1 MRRREFIAFLG
12 AAGAAWPVG
21 AWGQQHHSKVWR
33 IGMLETTSE
42 AQNAGNLVAFR
53 ESLRGMGYIEHQ
65 NYVITYRS
73 ADGRSERFASL
84 AAELR
89 RLGADIIVARGTPA
103 TVAAKTATHNVPIV
117 MTSTAEPF
125 AVVCEHCATWQ

>member
-1 MRRREFIAFLG
+1 MIRRREFITLLR

-65 NYVITYRS
+65 NYVITNLSLGRCTFREVRVLGSRTAS
-73 ADGRSERFASL
+73 AW
-84 AAELR
+84 
-89 RLGADIIVARGTPA
+89 
-103 TVAAKTATHNVPIV
+103 
-117 MTSTAEPF
+117 
-125 AVVCEHCATWQ
+125 C